1 MSTRE
6 IFDGRIESAVL
17 LLPTVLVSLVFLY
30 YPAVRAFRTSLFDS
44 SFGRQ
49 EVFVGVEN
57 YVTLLTDSGYHT
69 NVLLSILFAVCVVV
83 GVMVF
88 SLYIT
93 FLIHEVDHGQTLYL
107 ISAIWPYALPP
118 AVGALVFLFMVHP
131 TLGSTDRTGR
141 TARF

>member
-93 FLIHEVDHGQTLYL
+93 F
-107 ISAIWPYALPP
+107 
-118 AVGALVFLFMVHP
+118 
-131 TLGSTDRTGR
+131 
-141 TARF
+141 